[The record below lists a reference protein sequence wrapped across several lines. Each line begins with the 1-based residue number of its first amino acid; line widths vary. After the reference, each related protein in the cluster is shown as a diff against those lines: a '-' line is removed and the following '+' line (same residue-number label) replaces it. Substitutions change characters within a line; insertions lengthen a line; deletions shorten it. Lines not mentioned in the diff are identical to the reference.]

1 MHLHIIKQRYEHLF
15 DGSFTKSDKV
25 GLESE
30 SAKRDKLRIIKSEDN
45 DTINIRNINHPYY

>member
-15 DGSFTKSDKV
+15 DGSFTKSDKI